1 MASTVSLTIGATTE
15 NLYAL
20 VSDVTRMGEWSPEC
34 YRCEWTGG
42 SSGPAAGATFTGYN
56 RLGPFKWKTAC
67 VVETA
72 EPGREFSILAG
83 DEKEGKT
90 RWTYRFE
97 PAGSETRVSES
108 YETLIEPPV
117 PIRIVERV
125 WGLGRSRDTM
135 LRKGMRLTLE
145 RIKRT
150 AESS

>member
-1 MASTVSLTIGATTE
+1 MDSARAVKIQVPSDQA
-15 NLYAL
+15 YAM
-20 VSDVTRMGEWSPEC
+20 VADVTRMGEWSPEC

-42 SSGPAAGATFTGYN
+42 SRGPAAGATFKGYN
-56 RLGPFKWKTAC
+56 RLGPFKWATEC

-72 EPGREFSILAG
+72 EPGREFSFVAG
-83 DEKEGKT
+83 DEREGKT

-97 PAGSETRVSES
+97 RNGSGTNVSES
-108 YETLIEPPV
+108 YEIILQAPLA
-117 PIRIVERV
+117 IRIVERV

-145 RIKRT
+145 RIKRA